1 MKRSMLVFGVMA
13 FVAFGAAR
21 TAHAAYWAW
30 NGSSSSPSYWDDTSL
45 WIMAGTGTAAFE
57 AANHNFKEI
66 LSTGGAFAS
75 GWDNTVTFRNLFT
88 QRSGDVAVSA
98 GTPESPIVF
107 VAENDACGIFSV
119 GNLNIDGESA
129 SDPCLHIRSGTYTFN
144 CLNLATSS
152 KTNGTL
158 MVSGGMLTFT
168 NIVYVGKGKGG
179 TGQLDVRGGV
189 VAAETALGVGYGGT
203 GYLNISGGLVKQS
216 RNVNSCYLRVG
227 QSASCTGTVT
237 VTGGAY
243 ENIEGN
249 GSITIAHSSGSV
261 GILNVQGGTVT
272 TKGTVSLCYNASAD
286 SAIINVTDG
295 GVLTFKNISQR
306 NDGANGSTV
315 TVDGG
320 TIRAYASD
328 NSFMP
333 AHARLRVYAGANGA
347 TFDAD
352 SFDITIGEDIDDK
365 PGETGSVTFAGD
377 GGTIRLTGAL
387 NYSGATY
394 LNERTHLV
402 VKDSAMLETILSKGL
417 TVKRS
422 PTSSVTGTFTFLSIA
437 DGTPCT
443 AADLA
448 RMAKGPGLERATFG
462 IDNGAVTVTVTGSA
476 QTWAGA
482 SGVSAAWSGANWDE
496 GVPFVVGNDAV
507 FATAGAVSEIDA
519 LADAYTLTF
528 GGDASLTGTGS
539 LIAPTI
545 SVAANAEVSIAP
557 QTLGPLEKTGPG
569 TLTLGKSRTFPTV
582 LSEGALVMT
591 DGTSLDWSKF
601 TLGTD
606 PLKPVTLWLAS
617 GATLENTTTAQIAV
631 GDTEGSTEEI
641 YKESGDMISRNL
653 ILASGKNATAR
664 FYHGGGMYELNSH
677 IYLGYNASSVSSSTY
692 LEISGGTVTNANL
705 TTAAAYLSI
714 GHKGAAGCTNIV
726 TVKAGGTYGARANLV
741 VGYEAS
747 GVLNVEGGNVLIG
760 NGNVYICYSPNCGAG
775 EDCAINLTQGGTL
788 TAKQVRYGQKDSSCG
803 SAPATLRFD
812 NGTLRAS
819 ANNASFIPA
828 HARLT
833 VTVDAGGGTID
844 TDGHDVTITEDL
856 TGTGG
861 MTYAGGGKVMLS
873 KAPAYSGKTTVEIG
887 TQLVVPSAI
896 AGANLVFT
904 APVGLEEGVYGSVTI
919 SGSDTFAD
927 SVLNDI
933 TKPEGFTLRL
943 SANKKT
949 IYCGDSVGKAV
960 WIGGTSA
967 SLNDGENWLSG
978 SVPTG
983 GDVVI
988 RCRADSTLTNPAGS
1002 AFAATSIT
1010 FPEYSAK
1017 VTIGGVDAISGLLAI
1032 TNLAAQHHV
1041 FNVPVSFAAGATAS
1055 ITMTEAS
1062 YMDFAGGVTMYDLD
1076 TSGDPQYCGTFTV
1089 TTANDWNAG
1098 AGSTLLESSAL
1109 NLPNGTYYDLSAG
1122 LTVESGATLTAK
1134 NTRMDG
1140 RADGKYRYLLNKNNG
1155 VVKVL
1160 DEVCILTPPDDNLL
1174 LSRAGGGYLEQM
1186 RGSGAFFF
1194 NKLRMDGYG
1203 LIIASST
1210 MVMGPDGIVR
1220 DTGHGIVRMLNSG
1233 AHTFGSYAD
1242 WAMGKKGEDDASDP
1256 IFIKQGGLS
1265 RSLLTFDTSD
1275 WYDETIPRTIT
1286 CRAPIC
1292 ASSVDFAAYL
1302 SVIVKGN
1309 GEFAFEA
1316 SYDDASAWKVFA
1328 GGLTVQ
1334 DEATV
1339 SVKPGCKPGKGA
1351 VTVEGGATLKVA
1363 GSGTVALDGALTL
1376 ADGATLAF
1384 NFTERGATPVL
1395 VVTNGVTVAGAVNVK
1410 ISASGKVRPKGGDH
1424 VLTSGGGFTGKMV
1437 TLVTDGAPDWL
1448 AHGTVR
1454 VNDDGNIVL
1463 YIVPD
1468 ATLILF
1474 K

>member
-45 WIMAGTGTAAFE
+45 WIMAGTGTATFD

-66 LSTGGAFAS
+66 YSTGGAFAS

-98 GTPESPIVF
+98 GTPATPIAF
-107 VAENDACGIFSV
+107 VAENDGCGIFSV

-320 TIRAYASD
+320 TIRAYAS
-328 NSFMP
+328 NASFMP
-333 AHARLRVYAGANGA
+333 AHRSLRVYAGANGA

-377 GGTIRLTGAL
+377 GGTIRLMGAL

-462 IDNGAVTVTVTGSA
+462 IDNGAVTVTVAGSA

-545 SVAANAEVSIAP
+545 SVAANAEVTIAP

-601 TLGTD
+601 TFGTD
-606 PLKPVTLWLAS
+606 PQKPVVLRLAP
-617 GATLENTTTAQIAV
+617 GAILANMAAAIEIGNA
-631 GDTEGSTEEI
+631 EGITGEL
-641 YKESGDMISRNL
+641 YKEGGDMRSKNL
-653 ILASGKNATAR
+653 NLASGKNATAR
-664 FYHGGGMYELNSH
+664 FFHSGGTYTLDAHFSTGN
-677 IYLGYNASSVSSSTY
+677 NAASDSSYTY
-692 LEISGGTVTNANL
+692 VEISGGTVTNANA
-705 TTAAAYLSI
+705 TTSSAYLAI
-714 GHKGAAGCTNIV
+714 GRKGLAGCTNIV

-741 VGYEAS
+741 VGYETS

-760 NGNVYICYSPNCGAG
+760 NGNVYLCYSANCVAG

-788 TAKQVRYGQKDSSCG
+788 TAKLVRYGESNSKCG

-812 NGTLRAS
+812 GGTLRA
-819 ANNASFIPA
+819 AVNTTGFIPA
-828 HARLT
+828 HANLT

-844 TDGHDVTITEDL
+844 TDGHDVTIAEDL

-861 MTYAGGGKVMLS
+861 MAYVGGGKVTLS
-873 KAPAYSGKTTVEIG
+873 KQPAYAGKTTVEVG

-904 APVGLEEGVYGSVTI
+904 VPAGLEEGSFASVTI
-919 SGSDTFAD
+919 SGSGTFAD
-927 SVLNDI
+927 SVLGDI
-933 TKPEGFTLRL
+933 TKPEGFAVRL

-949 IYCGDSVGKAV
+949 IYCGDSGKAV
-960 WIGGTSA
+960 WVGGTST

-978 SVPTG
+978 SVPNG
-983 GDVVI
+983 GEAFIGVQ
-988 RCRADSTLTNPAGS
+988 AATTLTNPAGS
-1002 AFAATSIT
+1002 SFAATSIT

-1017 VTIGGVDAISGLLAI
+1017 VTIDGAGAIGGLHSISNA
-1032 TNLAAQHHV
+1032 AAQHHV
-1041 FNVPVSFAAGATAS
+1041 FNVPVSFAAGTTAS

-1134 NTRMDG
+1134 NARMDG
-1140 RADGKYRYLLNKNNG
+1140 GADGKYRYLLNKNNG

-1186 RGSGAFFF
+1186 RGSGAFVF

-1256 IFIKQGGLS
+1256 IFIKQGNTT
-1265 RSLLTFDTSD
+1265 RCTLTFDTAD
-1275 WYDETIPRTIT
+1275 WYDAAVPRTIT

-1292 ASSVDFAAYL
+1292 GQNASQAGYISL
-1302 SVIVKGN
+1302 IVKGD
-1309 GEFAFEA
+1309 GEFAFES

-1328 GGLTVQ
+1328 GGLTVTN
-1334 DEATV
+1334 EATV

-1351 VTVEGGATLKVA
+1351 VTMNGGTTLKVA
-1363 GSGTVALDGALTL
+1363 GSGTVALDGELTL
-1376 ADGATLAF
+1376 ADDVTLAF
-1384 NFTERGATPVL
+1384 NFSERGATPVL
-1395 VVTNGVTVAGAVNVK
+1395 VATNGVTVAGAVNVK

-1424 VLTSGGGFTGKMV
+1424 VLTMGGGFTGKMV

-1468 ATLILF
+1468 ATMLIF
-1474 K
+1474 R